1 MANEQKYQIIKVRI
15 DSATK
20 KQLKLVAAKQKTNV
34 STIVRDSISD
44 YLQKDISWQGQMQA
58 SMEVLRSQ
66 IERLNQIINL
76 FIDFWLFWTEY
87 YFAYTKP
94 FGDMDEQQKKL
105 LIRQGKN
112 RTDMMVEAFKIRM
125 KEKKPGF
132 VEKFVSDYIVQ
143 DKDEV

>member
-1 MANEQKYQIIKVRI
+1 MGEKKFDTIVIRI
-15 DSATK
+15 DSKTK
-20 KQLKLVAAKQKTNV
+20 KQVEQEAGIQGITV
-34 STIVRDSISD
+34 SSLIRNIIND
-44 YLQKDISWQGQMQA
+44 YLQKDIIWQGQVQA
-58 SMEVLRSQ
+58 SLEMLRSQ
-66 IERLNQIINL
+66 IDRLNRDVNL

-87 YFAYTKP
+87 YFTYTKP

-125 KEKKPGF
+125 KEKKPGL

>member
-20 KQLKLVAAKQKTNV
+20 KQLELVAAKQKTNV

-44 YLQKDISWQGQMQA
+44 YLQKDITWQGQMQA
-58 SMEVLRSQ
+58 SMEVLRSL
-66 IERLNQIINL
+66 IERLNRDVNL
-76 FIDFWLFWTEY
+76 FSDLWLFWTER

-112 RTDMMVEAFKIRM
+112 STQMMLELFKVRM
-125 KEKKPGF
+125 KEKKPGL
-132 VEKFVSDYIVQ
+132 VEKIVSDCIVQ
-143 DKDEV
+143 DKAEV

>member
-1 MANEQKYQIIKVRI
+1 MSEKKCDTIVVKV
-15 DSATK
+15 DSKTK
-20 KQLKLVAAKQKTNV
+20 KQLEQVAAVQRTSV
-34 STIVRDSISD
+34 SSIVRDSISD
-44 YLQKDISWQGQMQA
+44 YLQKDITWQGQMQA
-58 SMEVLRSQ
+58 SMEVLRRQ

>member
-76 FIDFWLFWTEY
+76 FIDFWLFWTVRDLNSRSITYREKQVLY
-87 YFAYTKP
+87 TQKACYFAMKRASQLGVEKP
-94 FGDMDEQQKKL
+94 FSLQCG
-105 LIRQGKN
+105 IRN
-112 RTDMMVEAFKIRM
+112 SECVIELVRN
-125 KEKKPGF
+125 
-132 VEKFVSDYIVQ
+132 
-143 DKDEV
+143 